1 MRDAEGET
9 YLDLEEVIKKYTWGS
24 STLYL
29 FRSQGLLE
37 SYKFR
42 GDKKSYWKLSELEA
56 VYHRPP
62 EVSKR
67 GPKKG
72 HALTTPLKRKGYR
85 ARQLVG
91 TGV

>member
-9 YLDLEEVIKKYTWGS
+9 YLDLEEVTTKYKWGS

-42 GDKKSYWKLSELEA
+42 VDKKSYWKLTELEA
-56 VYHRPP
+56 VFHRPP

-67 GPKKG
+67 GPKNR
-72 HALTTPLKRKGYR
+72 ALAIPIKRKGHR

-91 TGV
+91 AGV

>member
-1 MRDAEGET
+1 VRDAEGET
-9 YLDLEEVIKKYTWGS
+9 YLDLEEVTRKYKWGS

-56 VYHRPP
+56 VFHRPP
-62 EVSKR
+62 EVSRR
-67 GPKKG
+67 GPKENAPQTPINRKG
-72 HALTTPLKRKGYR
+72 HG

-91 TGV
+91 TGA

>member
-1 MRDAEGET
+1 VRDAEGET
-9 YLDLEEVIKKYTWGS
+9 YLDLEEVTKKYKWGS

-42 GDKKSYWKLSELEA
+42 GDKKSYWKLTELEA

-62 EVSKR
+62 EVTKR
-67 GPKKG
+67 GPKS
-72 HALTTPLKRKGYR
+72 HALRQPISKRIRR
-85 ARQLVG
+85 ARQVVG
-91 TGV
+91 AGA

>member
-9 YLDLEEVIKKYTWGS
+9 YLDLEEVTAKYKWGS

-62 EVSKR
+62 EVTRR
-67 GPKKG
+67 GPKDR
-72 HALTTPLKRKGYR
+72 ALTTPLRRKGHR
-85 ARQLVG
+85 ARKLVG
-91 TGV
+91 VGV